1 MGYDFHQFIMT
12 HQLAQINIARS
23 LAALDSPI
31 MADFVALLNE
41 INALA
46 ESSSGFVWRLKDDN
60 NNATDIKAFDDD
72 LIIVNMSVWESVEA
86 LKDFAYQSAHT
97 PVMRRRNE
105 WFEQFPTA
113 YLALWWVPI
122 GHVPTVEEAKERL
135 RSLDEKGNTAFA
147 FKFRNLFP
155 APQM

>member
-1 MGYDFHQFIMT
+1 MT
-12 HQLAQINIARS
+12 HQLAQINISRS
-23 LAALDSPI
+23 LVALNSPI

-46 ESSSGFVWRLKDDN
+46 ESSPGFVWRLKDDN

-72 LIIVNMSVWESVEA
+72 LIIVNMSVWENVEV

-105 WFEQFPTA
+105 WFEKFPTA

-135 RSLDEKGNTAFA
+135 RSLDENGNTAFA
-147 FKFRNLFP
+147 FTFRNLFP